1 MARLLLADGSSVE
14 VEDGLVLGR
23 VSGCDIV
30 LEDDKVSRKHARLI
44 VQVGVVEVEDLG
56 SRNGVHINGARV
68 LRRVLRD
75 GDVLLI
81 GRTEMRFVEA
91 VATTKSTTPDLAGV
105 DLLAD
110 EEVAPARATSAGAAP
125 ASADQDELELDF
137 GGDDVV
143 SAAVPEVRAEPV
155 PRPAPA
161 RVPEP
166 PPAEDVEVLEFVDEV
181 VEVRKPVRPAAA
193 AAPGATSQGAA
204 RALPDRDSGVL
215 QFHKNVQ
222 ARGGLGEDVGQLG
235 GLRKLIV
242 VLLGVVAAAA
252 AAYGAYVFA
261 G

>member
-1 MARLLLADGSSVE
+1 M
-14 VEDGLVLGR
+14 LGR

-56 SRNGVHINGARV
+56 SRNGVHINGTRV

-91 VATTKSTTPDLAGV
+91 VAPSRPAAPDLAGV

-110 EEVAPARATSAGAAP
+110 GDEVPAVSSGP
-125 ASADQDELELDF
+125 AVDDELDLDF
-137 GGDDVV
+137 GSDEEPVAEV
-143 SAAVPEVRAEPV
+143 RPPAPPPPSPPRPSAAAK
-155 PRPAPA
+155 
-161 RVPEP
+161 PEP
-166 PPAEDVEVLEFVDEV
+166 AEEAEVLEFVDEV
-181 VEVRKPVRPAAA
+181 VEVRKPAKPAPSAKG
-193 AAPGATSQGAA
+193 APSAGAA
-204 RALPDRDSGVL
+204 RSLPDRDRGVL

-235 GLRKLIV
+235 GLRKAV
-242 VLLGVVAAAA
+242 VVALGILAAA
-252 AAYGAYVFA
+252 GAAYGAYVMA